1 MLDPKI
7 LDEIAS
13 KITSSLPK
21 SLTSIKK
28 ELDKNIRAGV
38 ENGLSKLNLVSR
50 EEFDIQSEV
59 LARTRQKLEKLEQ
72 QVADLEAK
80 NSKDRKSVV

>member
-80 NSKDRKSVV
+80 NSKSVNQ

>member
-7 LDEIAS
+7 LDDIAG
-13 KITSSLPK
+13 KITSSLPEG
-21 SLTSIKK
+21 LASIKK

-38 ENGLSKLNLVSR
+38 ESGLSKLNLVSR

-72 QVADLEAK
+72 LVADLEAK
-80 NSKDRKSVV
+80 NS